1 MFLLLCYGKDMR
13 RLLLILSELGL
24 LNGEYVVVTVEKLQ
38 ASCLAGDGRD
48 EEACRAFEGIINVS
62 QYIPD
67 SQAYDD
73 FTTSVYNRMPE
84 MNYSMNAPNEVSV
97 PIL

>member
-1 MFLLLCYGKDMR
+1 MR
-13 RLLLILSELGL
+13 RLLLILGELGL

-38 ASCLAGDGRD
+38 ASCLAGDDRD

-97 PIL
+97 PVL

>member
-1 MFLLLCYGKDMR
+1 M
-13 RLLLILSELGL
+13 LIFNELGL
-24 LNGEYVVVTVEKLQ
+24 LNGEYVVVGLETLQ

-97 PIL
+97 PVL